1 MKKILVSIVLITP
14 LALQTRDMPNRTRD
28 NNAPTE
34 QQTESTNVMNKKY
47 NSTKLPN
54 FVGELPQYFDTELGW
69 IIDRPE
75 FSRFGTTVLIVGE
88 KGTGKT
94 LVVNEIIKESGLEA
108 IRIPVKEIYDKP
120 ILEGYTTHA
129 QYIKTVIKKSLDKA
143 KQISQDKNKSVII
156 FIDDLDYAFPGKK
169 SYGSMCILGSETL
182 PNIKKHHKHI
192 KFIATAT
199 NINVFPKDL
208 PYRRL
213 DVIPLSIPDYK
224 SRKAILEFHIKKHLV
239 EENINLPTLALASH
253 GFSGG
258 DLVQVI
264 NNAAKSANSRNHS
277 QITQTDLWTAFKPI
291 RKQIVL
297 HQWEGAK
304 QSTQNFLIEYGPTI
318 LAAVATIIIIS
329 LLAKKKNK
337 K

>member
-1 MKKILVSIVLITP
+1 MKKILASIAFIAP
-14 LALQTRDMPNRTRD
+14 LAIQANDMPTRTQG
-28 NNAPTE
+28 TE
-34 QQTESTNVMNKKY
+34 TPQQQSTIDRKV
-47 NSTKLPN
+47 NSMTLPN
-54 FVGELPQYFDTELGW
+54 FAGKLPDYFDINLGW
-69 IIDRPE
+69 IIRSPNDT
-75 FSRFGTTVLIVGE
+75 FFGGATILIVGE

-94 LVVNEIIKESGLEA
+94 LLVNEIIRESGLEV

-120 ILEGYTTHA
+120 IPEGYTTHGR
-129 QYIKTVIKKSLDKA
+129 YINTLIINALAKA
-143 KQISQDKNKSVII
+143 KNISQHKNKSVII
-156 FIDDLDYAFPGKK
+156 FVDDLDYAFLKDRQYRDYAGLN
-169 SYGSMCILGSETL
+169 ILGGETL
-182 PNIKKHHKHI
+182 PDIQDKHRRI

-199 NINVFPKDL
+199 DIEVFPKDL
-208 PYRRL
+208 PHRRI

-239 EENINLPTLALASH
+239 EENINLPTLALTSH

-297 HQWEGAK
+297 QQWEGAK
-304 QSTQNFLIEYGPTI
+304 QSTQDFLMEYGPTI